1 MLLSSS
7 SVMVL
12 LMCVFVFFQKNITE
26 EDQPESVKVTFES
39 LCNYF
44 R

>member
-1 MLLSSS
+1 MILI
-7 SVMVL
+7 MFI
-12 LMCVFVFFQKNITE
+12 FVFFQKNITE